1 MEDTEAN
8 FLHLESEYWIGIL
21 NTNELKDERKKASDL
36 ILKNKPSTRKK
47 SDCAEDYDSGGS
59 LRVTFNKNKARKVH
73 NTSKDDTSKHQL
85 IQRYCFICKNFGM
98 PKVNYGSKPSENLY
112 GLNKSSNSTNK
123 DLGGGLVKWDAAF
136 KQL

>member
-1 MEDTEAN
+1 MWDNMEDTEDN
-8 FLHLESEYWIGIL
+8 YLHLEFEYWIGIL
-21 NTNELKDERKKASDL
+21 NTNALKVERKKASDL

-85 IQRYCFICKNFGM
+85 IQRYCYSARILGC
-98 PKVNYGSKPSENLY
+98 L
-112 GLNKSSNSTNK
+112 KSSMAQNPVRIY
-123 DLGGGLVKWDAAF
+123 LG
-136 KQL
+136 